1 MKYVLKDALVSVMA
15 RIHLKAI
22 SGSPALVAGCFLF
35 LMISCRQS
43 NRDDVDGGDCHYRI
57 TGYPAAVIEVTEI
70 DSAVMDLT
78 FAVFMNATDPDTITY
93 YEMFGNFADRSS
105 LADSQY
111 AVGKTWCYQHHQI
124 ESGSCTPDI
133 FTLSDDPCEK
143 EDGALQ

>member
-1 MKYVLKDALVSVMA
+1 MRFKKISRYCNMPKS
-15 RIHLKAI
+15 RAI
-22 SGSPALVAGCFLF
+22 VTSCCLLLLF
-35 LMISCRQS
+35 SCRQPD
-43 NRDDVDGGDCHYRI
+43 RGAVDGGDCHYRI
-57 TGYPAAVIEVTEI
+57 TGYPASVVEVTEI

-78 FAVFMNATDPDTITY
+78 FAVFMNVADPDTITY

-133 FTLSDDPCEK
+133 FTLSDDPCGQEN
-143 EDGALQ
+143 GALQ